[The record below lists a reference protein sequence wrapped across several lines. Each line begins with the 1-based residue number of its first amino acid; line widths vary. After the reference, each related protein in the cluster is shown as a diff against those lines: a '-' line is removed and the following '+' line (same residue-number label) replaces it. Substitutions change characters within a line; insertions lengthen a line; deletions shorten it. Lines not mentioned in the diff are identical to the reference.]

1 MSYGVSGKVFLISW
15 SQRTPHCLDEKS
27 SSECAIDVIISH
39 GSILTAIFLLKTY
52 NLLSDIK

>member
-27 SSECAIDVIISH
+27 SSERAIAVIISQ

-52 NLLSDIK
+52 DLLSDIK